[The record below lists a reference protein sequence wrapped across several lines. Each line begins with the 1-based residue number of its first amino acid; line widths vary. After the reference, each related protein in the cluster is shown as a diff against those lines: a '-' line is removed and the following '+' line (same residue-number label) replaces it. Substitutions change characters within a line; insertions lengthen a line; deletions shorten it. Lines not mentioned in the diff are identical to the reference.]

1 MGVNYPVMNSRTRK
15 VEYVSLFG
23 ELDELR
29 VILLKQIKNL
39 TIENIDQDES
49 AEAEAKIDVLV
60 GKLDFVN
67 EVAAVIINAYIEN
80 ETLDGN

>member
-15 VEYVSLFG
+15 IEYVALFG

-29 VILLKQIKNL
+29 IILLKQIKNL

-67 EVAAVIINAYIEN
+67 EVAAVAINAFIEN